1 MKSKRKAQIIHA
13 SARAVERVGIILSER
28 KNAEVVKMIQ
38 NKQAVFVRRQSK
50 RVSIWDVC
58 FEETEMRVAYDKD
71 RKVIVTVMTKDM
83 Q

>member
-1 MKSKRKAQIIHA
+1 MKNKRRAQIIHA
-13 SARAVERVGIILSER
+13 NARAVERVGIIFSEK
-28 KNAEVVKMIQ
+28 KNEEVVKMIQ
-38 NKQAVFVRRQSK
+38 DKQAVFVRRQSK

-58 FEETEMRVAYDKD
+58 FEGTEMRVAYDKD

>member
-1 MKSKRKAQIIHA
+1 MKDKRKAQIIHA
-13 SARAVERVGIILSER
+13 NARAVERVGIIFNER
-28 KNAEVVKMIQ
+28 KNQEVVQMIQ
-38 NKQAVFVRRQSK
+38 NKQAEFVRKQSK

-58 FEETEMRVAYDKD
+58 YEGVEMRVAYDKD